1 MIGDQR
7 ADGFAL
13 VGVGEPWLLPGG
25 RFGARHAGIAPAA
38 RTAKENRRADTHG
51 SQRLAEFAD
60 AVTAKLV
67 GVIDAK
73 LCPPVTDDFALF
85 AQSAGDDAHLG
96 AASYVMRDGGAVGDG
111 FVVRMGVYEQ
121 QPRRLL
127 HGRTIPGTMR
137 R

>member
-1 MIGDQR
+1 MTATNAPTASRSSASENRGCCR
-7 ADGFAL
+7 A
-13 VGVGEPWLLPGG
+13 GG
-25 RFGARHAGIAPAA
+25 SGAGLAGSRQGRRFGPRHAGIAPVA

-96 AASYVMRDGGAVGDG
+96 AATYVVRDGGAV
-111 FVVRMGVYEQ
+111 
-121 QPRRLL
+121 
-127 HGRTIPGTMR
+127 
-137 R
+137 